1 VVCGLISKGEWVRS
15 VLGHKGSTGV
25 LGLGER
31 GGGGCERAQQGAL
44 LVQEPKVGLLP
55 NSLVLHTKKEFGTT
69 YPSLLPIT
77 TRQEMRVLLQWSSTR
92 GW

>member
-1 VVCGLISKGEWVRS
+1 
-15 VLGHKGSTGV
+15 V

-55 NSLVLHTKKEFGTT
+55 NSLVLHTKKRIWYNLSLSPSNHYKTRDEGAATVELDQRVVRLLWRSWWWFGG
-69 YPSLLPIT
+69 
-77 TRQEMRVLLQWSSTR
+77 VFK
-92 GW
+92 